1 MASRQVDPYPLPPT
15 RILKVN
21 VEALTGFG
29 HIFSSDGPT
38 IHCSL
43 KGASLK
49 MTLAVGMMGKNY
61 IPNIQGR
68 NKEPLIAHVQFLC
81 PADDLLQ
88 KYFRL
93 KVFFTSISLPLSKI

>member
-1 MASRQVDPYPLPPT
+1 MVSRQVDPYPHPP
-15 RILKVN
+15 ILKVN

-29 HIFSSDGPT
+29 HIFSSDAPT

-43 KGASLK
+43 KSASLK
-49 MTLAVGMMGKNY
+49 MTLAVGRMDKNF
-61 IPNIQGR
+61 IPSIQGR
-68 NKEPLIAHVQFLC
+68 NKEPLIVHVQFLC

-88 KYFRL
+88 KYFTL